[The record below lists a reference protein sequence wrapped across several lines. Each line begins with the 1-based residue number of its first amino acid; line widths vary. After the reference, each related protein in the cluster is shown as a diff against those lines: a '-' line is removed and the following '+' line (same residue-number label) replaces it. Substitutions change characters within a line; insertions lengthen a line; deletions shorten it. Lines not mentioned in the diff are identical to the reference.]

1 MLSDISYSSFSNQ
14 GESEALSDKK
24 DLTCNSEGE
33 MIGVSY
39 IISRICPRC
48 NVYGRQFIE
57 KVDSNVQLP
66 EYPHMICPLCG
77 HRCYHSLLS
86 NSSNS
91 EE

>member
-39 IISRICPRC
+39 I
-48 NVYGRQFIE
+48 
-57 KVDSNVQLP
+57 
-66 EYPHMICPLCG
+66 
-77 HRCYHSLLS
+77 YHGYVLDVMYMEGSLLKRLIQMY
-86 NSSNS
+86 NFLNIHT
-91 EE
+91 